1 MRIAHSCHPVQWYH
15 RTTSTL
21 AQQALRMRRAAPQSS
36 CTCAIC
42 SLCANNV
49 MSCEL
54 LEFADSKFLY
64 QALWKTNDIL
74 KTTHQP
80 QRKLLPYMDW
90 TFMNG
95 HGKFHVRRVPARVQ
109 SEKNKLPV
117 YRESDFKTASYL
129 MFYAVKFH
137 LSFVNIK
144 FIDNLDRLESFT
156 S

>member
-1 MRIAHSCHPVQWYH
+1 
-15 RTTSTL
+15 
-21 AQQALRMRRAAPQSS
+21 
-36 CTCAIC
+36 
-42 SLCANNV
+42 